1 MATVGMQTA
10 QTPLHAAALL
20 GHTEI
25 IRELLARGFSHE
37 AHDRQV
43 IPVPQLTVAPNLA
56 ACLTVCRTLQH
67 TPALSLAILGKAD
80 LELNVSDG
88 SHILVG

>member
-1 MATVGMQTA
+1 MAAMGMQTA

-43 IPVPQLTVAPNLA
+43 MSASLFIAAHPHCQAGLPAGLA
-56 ACLTVCRTLQH
+56 GSLDSNGSRRDFKGCRVQS
-67 TPALSLAILGKAD
+67 PFYA
-80 LELNVSDG
+80 
-88 SHILVG
+88 